1 MFRAIA
7 RGFLIATTLAAG
19 SAQAAWP
26 ERTVTIVTPFA
37 PGGIADVVARLTAE
51 RLQSSLKQNFVVENV
66 SGAGGTA
73 GPERVAKANPDG
85 YTLMSTPIFQL
96 TTAKFAQ
103 NVSFDENTLQ
113 ADLGGRLRAVRDHR
127 ERILPRQDARRLRRL
142 R

>member
-7 RGFLIATTLAAG
+7 ASPFGRRC
-19 SAQAAWP
+19 SVCDRRRKPPEP

-51 RLQSSLKQNFVVENV
+51 RLQVRAQAELSWWRTI

-73 GPERVAKANPDG
+73 GPERVSKATPDG

-96 TTAKFAQ
+96 TTAKYAQ
-103 NVSFDENTLQ
+103 NVYVRRRTRFQ
-113 ADLGGRLRAVRDHR
+113 ADLWSS
-127 ERILPRQDARRLRRL
+127 PRRRSRSP
-142 R
+142 